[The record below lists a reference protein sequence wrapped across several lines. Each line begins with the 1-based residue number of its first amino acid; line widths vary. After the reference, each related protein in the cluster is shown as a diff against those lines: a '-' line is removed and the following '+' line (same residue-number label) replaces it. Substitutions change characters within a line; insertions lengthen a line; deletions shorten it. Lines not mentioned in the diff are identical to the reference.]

1 MLLTEKKNANLCF
14 CALHVGR
21 LSSERQGTPP
31 MLCGD
36 VYGLPI
42 EATVI
47 TPREKNVHKNWPVLT
62 TEMMVQLFVLLL
74 RNQCIAAFCGPSLA
88 WDETGRC

>member
-1 MLLTEKKNANLCF
+1 MKDRV
-14 CALHVGR
+14 LHQCCVG
-21 LSSERQGTPP
+21 
-31 MLCGD
+31 MCM
-36 VYGLPI
+36 VLPI